1 MFQDYYQK
9 QKTCPCELKKK
20 KFRYVV
26 SYKENGV
33 RVYTPE
39 RIIGNQMLSIL
50 DQITVPDKMITDFQ
64 DYVQSNQQAEVNF
77 INGEIERLKSDKI

>member
-1 MFQDYYQK
+1 M
-9 QKTCPCELKKK
+9 
-20 KFRYVV
+20 V

-50 DQITVPDKMITDFQ
+50 NQITVPDKMITDFQ

-77 INGEIERLKSDKI
+77 INSEIERLKSDKI